1 MYMKYLMYDVTKH
14 IIKVVNMCLLYTWW
28 YGFWNL
34 NSLLGILP
42 RPTTIAFSEIK
53 NVKMIHLL
61 AFLILILYKNTQK
74 SNYNIGKKVSSWKNH
89 PRTRQ
94 IWGWFSKCDNFQCYH
109 LVQSAFII
117 FFLMLIQYIVYV
129 IIYKVL

>member
-1 MYMKYLMYDVTKH
+1 MKYLMYDVTKH

-74 SNYNIGKKVSSWKNH
+74 SNYIIGKKSIILKEPPSNKANLRLTFEEWQFPVLPSCAVSIHHIFLNVNSIH
-89 PRTRQ
+89 R
-94 IWGWFSKCDNFQCYH
+94 
-109 LVQSAFII
+109 LVRY
-117 FFLMLIQYIVYV
+117 YI
-129 IIYKVL
+129 